1 MNRLFSLLSGER
13 LFLLIYGVIAI
24 VLFLL
29 LLFKLPRRKSQ
40 FRSGDDTAKELFSS
54 LSTEDYLR
62 WAEENFDPYQV
73 LEISPQANPRQ
84 ITEAFRKKMKQF
96 HPDRVSHLSPEE
108 RKLALE
114 RSILVIRA
122 KELLLSKVDKSGFQ
136 G

>member
-40 FRSGDDTAKELFSS
+40 FRSGDDTEKELFSS
-54 LSTEDYLR
+54 LSAEDYLR

>member
-1 MNRLFSLLSGER
+1 MSSLFSFLSGER

-40 FRSGDDTAKELFSS
+40 FRSGDDTVSKIFSS
-54 LSTEDYLR
+54 LSAEDYLR

-73 LEISPQANPRQ
+73 LEIFPQANDRQ
-84 ITEAFRKKMKQF
+84 IIEAFRKKMKQF

-122 KELLLSKVDKSGFQ
+122 KELLLGKVDKSGFQ